1 MERGIGSMFKEI
13 KYFFTISVLVLPL
26 FIVSLFVQLRL
37 LGLVECIFVYLFYM
51 GLDTRDLVDEYQF
64 EVRLKNE
71 GDSNELK

>member
-1 MERGIGSMFKEI
+1 MCKEI
-13 KYFFTISVLVLPL
+13 KYFLTISVLVLPL